1 MSRAALK
8 RAIPEAE
15 HCVPG
20 KKSEADTV
28 ETVALQQ
35 DSEQS
40 DSPSSQ
46 HVSDDSVSV
55 VSVVVTVLIKLW
67 EVHIMKF

>member
-8 RAIPEAE
+8 RATPEAE

-20 KKSEADTV
+20 KKSEVDTV
-28 ETVALQQ
+28 EIVALQQ

-46 HVSDDSVSV
+46 HVSDDSGG
-55 VSVVVTVLIKLW
+55 VSVVVTVLIKLF
-67 EVHIMKF
+67 EVHIMNF